1 MVFGG
6 VVMCF
11 IDEGD
16 LTVFQTNQKYC
27 LTIFRPFFN
36 RFDKSILELS

>member
-27 LTIFRPFFN
+27 LVEEP
-36 RFDKSILELS
+36 DH